1 MAFTDDDLLLS
12 PDKAAQ
18 LTKALAT
25 IGVADPLQYLCDEA
39 AADVARLTTGY
50 VISEESTRSFIR
62 ALALF
67 RAYAKAGPVPADVK
81 LDYDSAVAE
90 LMAIAKGERPN
101 LERTPAAEGEEPATG
116 NWGSIT
122 KIKGRTELT

>member
-39 AADVARLTTGY
+39 TADVARFTTGY
-50 VISEESTRSFIR
+50 VLSAESTRSFIR
-62 ALALF
+62 SLALF
-67 RAYAKAGPVPADVK
+67 RAYSKAGPVPADVQR
-81 LDYDSAVAE
+81 DYEAALKE
-90 LMAIAKGERPN
+90 LEAIAKGERPN
-101 LERTPAAEGEEPATG
+101 LARTPPETGEEPATG
-116 NWGSIT
+116 NWGSST
-122 KIKGRTELT
+122 QIKGRMDV